1 MIIGIMRGLEA
12 LPDRFGKYHVLSRI
26 AQGGMA
32 EVYKV
37 KTIGLAGF
45 EKVQALKRIL
55 PAVAGEPR
63 FIRSFIDEARIA
75 VELNHRNIVQVYD
88 FGKAGGELYLAMELI
103 EGHDL
108 RTVMAEAA
116 ARGLTLPT
124 ALAAYVIA
132 EVAGGLDYAH
142 RKTDAQGHPL
152 GIVHCDVSPA
162 NVMLSLEGFVKV
174 LDFGVARASFG
185 AAPAERRLRGKPRY
199 MAPEQTRGETPT
211 AATDVFALAV
221 VAWELLASQ
230 PLFDGPDLASILAAV
245 RRAEVPA
252 IDRVNPAVPA
262 PLAEAIARA
271 LDVAPARRGTAAD
284 LAAAAARA
292 TEGVGARALAAW
304 IAHLESIP
312 PRRDGTATS
321 DAVVVPGGA
330 GEAGEAG
337 EADAGD
343 GAVAEE
349 TADTAVGMAERLV
362 AIGPPPAG
370 PLTGALGIPLG
381 IPMMAADWGDDVTRT
396 RAQAAYPLPS
406 PEGASEPAVD
416 PLLAGGDG
424 DDEPPTRA
432 GMPAGFIDASTQIAE
447 LLGAEPLEAID
458 EQLGAPAMT
467 QLRERRRVVV
477 VAIAFDGGDVER
489 RAALARTLVALAY
502 KRGGVLLGGD
512 DQHAQVAFGLEI
524 AGEDDVATAVAFAV
538 DAEQVARETRGAGT
552 PGVRVGARAGVAA
565 QLDDAGRHRVPA
577 DAIEEARALAREA
590 QPGRPLLAGGAG
602 RLSAAHF
609 AFREV
614 PARRGLHR
622 RARVFEVLGPRSFD
636 DRDRALLARRG
647 RFVGRVAALAEL
659 DARLEAVIA
668 GGTQQRVLVRGPAG
682 VGKSRLCAEFVAR
695 AGARDAPPTVIA
707 TAATP
712 ATTVLPYGLIVDLV
726 QAWLG
731 LPPGRGRD
739 ARGQIAGRL
748 HHVLTRAGAAPAA
761 VADAAHALDAAME
774 LRDGAA
780 MGEVP
785 ELRARVAA
793 AVELL
798 RVWPAGAGPR
808 IVVIE
813 DLHLADAPSLDVLR
827 AARVDRSAELLIAT
841 ARPDATGLPRFEAV
855 IDLADLVGVELRAL
869 VIDRLGEAATPLA
882 VAAVIA
888 RAGGNPLFVEEL
900 AAAVRES
907 GEGAVPATARDVI
920 AARVDR
926 LSPLAKQVLQFAAV
940 AGAMARARILEEL
953 VGVGELSEPLD
964 ELAAEGLLIR
974 ADDAAPSAGEG
985 DLAFARGLVRE
996 VVYDSLAAGARRDAH
1011 VRVGKLL
1018 ASRFFAGREEP
1029 PAVIAEHLERGGELA
1044 AAAAFWL
1051 RAGRLSLVAG
1061 DADGALA
1068 YFDRTLRL
1076 EAELGAEPPT
1086 PASRARRAE
1095 AATGRAD
1102 ALRMR

>member
-1 MIIGIMRGLEA
+1 MIIGIMGGLEG
-12 LPDRFGKYHVLSRI
+12 LPDRFGKYHVLARI

-37 KTIGLAGF
+37 KTVGLAGF

-55 PAVAGEPR
+55 PAVAREQR

-108 RTVMAEAA
+108 RTVLVEAA
-116 ARGLTLPT
+116 ARSLAVPT
-124 ALAAYVIA
+124 ALAAHVIA

-142 RKTDAQGHPL
+142 RKTDAQGSPL

-162 NVMLSLEGFVKV
+162 NVMLSFEGFVKV

-185 AAPAERRLRGKPRY
+185 AAPQEKRLRGKPRY

-211 AATDVFALAV
+211 PATDVFALAV
-221 VAWELLASQ
+221 VAWELLAGA
-230 PLFDGPDLASILAAV
+230 PLFDGPDLTTILAAV
-245 RRAEVPA
+245 RRAEAPLV
-252 IDRVNPAVPA
+252 DRINPAVPA
-262 PLAEAIARA
+262 VLARAIARA
-271 LDVAPARRGTAAD
+271 LDVVPERRGTAAE
-284 LAAAAARA
+284 LAAAAAQS
-292 TEGVGARALAAW
+292 TEGAGARALAAW
-304 IAHLESIP
+304 IDHLESIP
-312 PRRDGTATS
+312 PRA
-321 DAVVVPGGA
+321 P
-330 GEAGEAG
+330 
-337 EADAGD
+337 EADDALPPPGD
-343 GAVAEE
+343 GELPEE
-349 TADTAVGMAERLV
+349 TADTAVGMGDRLSGPIAV
-362 AIGPPPAG
+362 AVPYV
-370 PLTGALGIPLG
+370 
-381 IPMMAADWGDDVTRT
+381 DWAGDDVTRT
-396 RAQAAYPLPS
+396 RAAYPIAPHVGS
-406 PEGASEPAVD
+406 
-416 PLLAGGDG
+416 LLAPEFGG
-424 DDEPPTRA
+424 DDEPATRA
-432 GMPAGFIDASTQIAE
+432 GRPPHDFAETSTVAGPAGLAD
-447 LLGAEPLEAID
+447 LLGGAPLEEID
-458 EQLGAPAMT
+458 EDLGAPEVTM
-467 QLRERRRVVV
+467 LRERRRVVI
-477 VAIAFDGGDVER
+477 VAIALDGADVER
-489 RAALARTLVALAY
+489 RAALARTLVAIAY
-502 KRGGVLLGGD
+502 KRGGVLLGGAD
-512 DQHAQVAFGLEI
+512 ASAQVAFGLEL

-538 DAEQVARETRGAGT
+538 DAEQVAREARGRDT
-552 PGVRVGARAGVAA
+552 PSVRIGARAGVFA
-565 QLDDAGRHRVPA
+565 QADATGRHRVPI

-609 AFREV
+609 AFREL

-647 RFVGRVAALAEL
+647 RFVGRGAALAEL
-659 DARLEAVIA
+659 DARLDAVIA
-668 GGTQQRVLVRGPAG
+668 GGTQQRVLVRGPVG
-682 VGKSRLCAEFVAR
+682 VGKSRLCAEFVA
-695 AGARDAPPTVIA
+695 GAQARGAAPLLVA

-731 LPPGRGRD
+731 LPPARGRD
-739 ARGQIAGRL
+739 ARAHVAGRL
-748 HHVLTRAGAAPAA
+748 QHVLARTSADPARITDA
-761 VADAAHALDAAME
+761 VHAMDAAME

-780 MGEVP
+780 LVEVD
-785 ELRARVAA
+785 ELRQRVAA
-793 AVELL
+793 ALELL
-798 RVWPAGAGPR
+798 RAHLPGGRPQ

-827 AARVDRSAELLIAT
+827 AARADRAAELLIAT
-841 ARPDATGLPRFEAV
+841 ARPDAAQLPRFEAV
-855 IDLADLVGVELRAL
+855 IDLGDLVGTELREL
-869 VIDRLGEAATPLA
+869 VVDRLGDAATPLG

-900 AAAVRES
+900 AVAVRES
-907 GEGAVPATARDVI
+907 GEDAVPATARDVI

-926 LSPLAKQVLQFAAV
+926 LTPLAKQVLQFAAV

-953 VGVGELSEPLD
+953 VGIGDLSEPLE
-964 ELAAEGLLIR
+964 ELSAEGLLAR
-974 ADDAAPSAGEG
+974 ADDAARSAGED

-996 VVYDSLAAGARRDAH
+996 VVYATLAGGARREAH

-1018 ASRFFAGREEP
+1018 ASRFFAGRQEP

-1051 RAGRLSLVAG
+1051 RAGRLSLAAG
-1061 DADGALA
+1061 DAEGALGYYA
-1068 YFDRTLRL
+1068 RTLSL

-1086 PASRARRAE
+1086 PASRARRGE
-1095 AATGRAD
+1095 ARLGYEDARRIRA
-1102 ALRMR
+1102 R